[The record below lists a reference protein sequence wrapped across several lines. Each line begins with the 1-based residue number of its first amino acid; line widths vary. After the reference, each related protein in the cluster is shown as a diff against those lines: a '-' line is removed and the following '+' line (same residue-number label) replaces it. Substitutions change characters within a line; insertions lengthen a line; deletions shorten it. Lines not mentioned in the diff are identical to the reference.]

1 MKRRIIRFAKKIVV
15 ALLLVCGAYCVV
27 TLSSGSSLYESFSFL
42 WRFIR
47 RPHEIGA
54 IAPSS
59 DKLAEALVGR
69 IPAGSGRH
77 LLEVGA
83 GTGAVTQ
90 HIIKLL
96 GPEDRL
102 DIIELDQMLAERLQ
116 QRYYGLPN
124 IRVFHG
130 SILQWTPGWQYDAI
144 VSGIPFNVMKFA
156 QVKAIFE
163 RYKRLLK
170 KGGVLSYFSYAG
182 MADVRS
188 MMLRDKD
195 RDDFQIM
202 QDFLAD
208 QKERHGYAEE
218 TIIANLPPANVY
230 YLRFIES

>member
-1 MKRRIIRFAKKIVV
+1 
-15 ALLLVCGAYCVV
+15 
-27 TLSSGSSLYESFSFL
+27 
-42 WRFIR
+42 
-47 RPHEIGA
+47 
-54 IAPSS
+54 
-59 DKLAEALVGR
+59 
-69 IPAGSGRH
+69 
-77 LLEVGA
+77 
-83 GTGAVTQ
+83 
-90 HIIKLL
+90 
-96 GPEDRL
+96 
-102 DIIELDQMLAERLQ
+102 
-116 QRYYGLPN
+116 
-124 IRVFHG
+124 
-130 SILQWTPGWQYDAI
+130 
-144 VSGIPFNVMKFA
+144 MKFA